1 MYYEGSRPAL
11 SVSVLYQKDEE
22 VMTSLLRK
30 ARAELAETL
39 KASLKEFLKGKR
51 KQIPAHLK
59 SVSLQKQY
67 MHCDLAM
74 LMFTLRL
81 AMKKGLIRDEGYD
94 KEVQPPCPM
103 ILIIDK

>member
-59 SVSLQKQY
+59 SVPLQKQY
-67 MHCDLAM
+67 LYSDQAI
-74 LMFTLRL
+74 LMTTLRV
-81 AMKKGLIRDEGYD
+81 AMQKGLIRDGGYD
-94 KEVQPPCPM
+94 TGAQLPWLM
-103 ILIIDK
+103 ILTIDK